1 MTRFLV
7 KDLVKTNVSCY
18 NKSDNWEYINYL
30 DTGNLTNNV
39 ISEVVKLIPGED
51 TIPSRAKRKVKQG
64 DILYSTVRPNQCH
77 FGYMKNLLDNMLVS
91 TGYAVLEPLSDK
103 VCGKY
108 LYYYL
113 TQREIVEYLHSIA
126 EGTVSTYPSI
136 QPKDIEKISIDM
148 PDLDEQKAIASVLST
163 YDDLIEKNN
172 RKIEILQEMAEEL
185 YKEWFVR
192 FRFPGYKTIGMKNS
206 ILGKIPDNF
215 NTAKMTDI
223 FDDYIGGGWG
233 NDNENVQ
240 YCVPA
245 YVIRGTDF
253 PSVAKSDTS
262 TCPYRWH
269 KKSNYRSRQLKPND
283 IVIEISG
290 GTAEQPVGRA
300 VLVDESLI
308 KQFENKVICASFCK
322 QVTLKQDIISPI
334 YFYYWMKFLYDTR
347 MIDRFQLQSTGI
359 INFKFEYF
367 VRKGDVLLPP
377 KQLMKK
383 FNDIVATMR
392 ENVSKLAQQNN
403 LLKQQR
409 DLLLPRLM
417 SGKLEVS

>member
-77 FGYMKNLLDNMLVS
+77 FGYMKNLLDNMIVS

-103 VCGKY
+103 ICGKY

-172 RKIEILQEMAEEL
+172 RKIEILQDMAEEL

-192 FRFPGYKTIGMKNS
+192 FRFPGYKTAKFTDG
-206 ILGKIPDNF
+206 IPD
-215 NTAKMTDI
+215 
-223 FDDYIGGGWG
+223 GW
-233 NDNENVQ
+233 E
-240 YCVPA
+240 
-245 YVIRGTDF
+245 
-253 PSVAKSDTS
+253 
-262 TCPYRWH
+262 
-269 KKSNYRSRQLKPND
+269 
-283 IVIEISG
+283 
-290 GTAEQPVGRA
+290 
-300 VLVDESLI
+300 VDRIESLGVFTRGKNI
-308 KQFENKVICASFCK
+308 TASE
-322 QVTLKQDIISPI
+322 
-334 YFYYWMKFLYDTR
+334 
-347 MIDRFQLQSTGI
+347 MIDGSIPVISAGIEPSGFHNESNVKGVSITISSSGANAGYMCINYSDIWAADCMYVNNIDNVFYLYELLNNIRPCIDNLQRGAAQPHVYS
-359 INFKFEYF
+359 K
-367 VRKGDVLLPP
+367 DVNRLKILLPAEEVRN
-377 KQLMKK
+377 K
-383 FNDIVATMR
+383 FNDLVKDMHLSIATLM
-392 ENVSKLAQQNN
+392 KQNN
-403 LLKQQR
+403 NLKQQR

-417 SGKLEVS
+417 SGKLEVKVS

>member
-18 NKSDNWEYINYL
+18 NKSDSWEYINYL

-39 ISEVVKLIPGED
+39 ISEVVKLIPGKD

-64 DILYSTVRPNQCH
+64 DILYSTVRPNLRH

-148 PDLDEQKAIASVLST
+148 PELDEQKVIASVLST

-192 FRFPGYKTIGMKNS
+192 FRFPGYKIAKFTDG
-206 ILGKIPDNF
+206 IPDGWEVKRCGDISTIKAGGDAPKEYSEIKTDKYKYPIFSNGISEDGLYGYTDKPSIKTESITISARGTVGFVCLRNEPYLPIVRLLVIVPNTEIVSSIFLYMYFKHNTTEGYGTSQQQITVPYFKKKKILLPNKELINKYTGYIEPLF
-215 NTAKMTDI
+215 NEVRKLKI
-223 FDDYIGGGWG
+223 I
-233 NDNENVQ
+233 NDN
-240 YCVPA
+240 
-245 YVIRGTDF
+245 
-253 PSVAKSDTS
+253 
-262 TCPYRWH
+262 
-269 KKSNYRSRQLKPND
+269 
-283 IVIEISG
+283 
-290 GTAEQPVGRA
+290 
-300 VLVDESLI
+300 
-308 KQFENKVICASFCK
+308 
-322 QVTLKQDIISPI
+322 
-334 YFYYWMKFLYDTR
+334 
-347 MIDRFQLQSTGI
+347 
-359 INFKFEYF
+359 
-367 VRKGDVLLPP
+367 
-377 KQLMKK
+377 
-383 FNDIVATMR
+383 
-392 ENVSKLAQQNN
+392 
-403 LLKQQR
+403 LKQQR

-417 SGKLEVS
+417 SGKLEVKVS

>member
-30 DTGNLTNNV
+30 YTGNLTNNV

-91 TGYAVLEPLSDK
+91 TGYAVLEPLADK

-148 PDLDEQKAIASVLST
+148 PDLDEQKAIASVLSA

-172 RKIEILQEMAEEL
+172 RKIEILQDMAEEL

-192 FRFPGYKTIGMKNS
+192 FRFPGYKTAKFTDG
-206 ILGKIPDNF
+206 IPDGWEYKPFSKIATFERGVSYSSDEIDCEDGINLINLKNINSYGGF
-215 NTAKMTDI
+215 RLDGTKKYNGKYRDGQVVKCGDLVMGVTDMTQDRRTVGAVALIPHFDNTCVISADLVKLNSDIDNLFIYSLCRYGYYSKFFSQFANGSNVLHLKPSSLRNQKMLIPREDLIDSYVKVVRQINDTVNNLNRE
-223 FDDYIGGGWG
+223 
-233 NDNENVQ
+233 NDN
-240 YCVPA
+240 
-245 YVIRGTDF
+245 
-253 PSVAKSDTS
+253 
-262 TCPYRWH
+262 
-269 KKSNYRSRQLKPND
+269 
-283 IVIEISG
+283 
-290 GTAEQPVGRA
+290 
-300 VLVDESLI
+300 
-308 KQFENKVICASFCK
+308 
-322 QVTLKQDIISPI
+322 
-334 YFYYWMKFLYDTR
+334 
-347 MIDRFQLQSTGI
+347 
-359 INFKFEYF
+359 
-367 VRKGDVLLPP
+367 
-377 KQLMKK
+377 
-383 FNDIVATMR
+383 
-392 ENVSKLAQQNN
+392 
-403 LLKQQR
+403 LKQQR

-417 SGKLEVS
+417 SGKLEVKVS